1 MKSATLLPA
10 LALAFASL
18 ASAQYQGAPVSGG
31 GSISGIVK
39 AKGKAPADEERIV
52 HKNEAQCGAKMSAQ
66 KYVISAAGGVKWA
79 VASLTDIKAGKPLDN
94 SAVFYD
100 NKNCRFDPHVM
111 VAFAG
116 ATLKVRNED
125 DMLHNSHFFLLEGAA
140 KKNLVN
146 LALPKKGQVIENA
159 KILRKEGLVGVQ
171 CDAHDFM
178 QGYIAVLGNPYGAV
192 TGDDGAFKLT
202 DVPAGTYQLK
212 VWHEGLGE
220 KVVAVTVEAGKDA
233 KVAVEL

>member
-1 MKSATLLPA
+1 MKLVHIIPTLA
-10 LALAFASL
+10 IAFA
-18 ASAQYQGAPVSGG
+18 ATAFAQYQGGPVANG

-52 HKNEAQCGAKMSAQ
+52 HKNEAQCGAKMAAQ
-66 KYVISAAGGVKWA
+66 KYVVSASGGVKWA
-79 VASLTDIKAGKPLDN
+79 VASLTDIKSGKAMDN
-94 SAVFYD
+94 AAVFYD
-100 NKNCRFDPHVM
+100 NKDCRFDPHVM
-111 VAFAG
+111 VAFTG

-146 LALPKKGQVIENA
+146 MALPKKGQVIENA

-178 QGYIAVLGNPYGAV
+178 QGYIAVLANPYGAV
-192 TGDDGAFKLT
+192 TGDNGEFKLT
-202 DVPAGTYQLK
+202 DVPAGAYKLK

-220 KVVAVTVEAGKDA
+220 KIVSVTVEAGKDA
-233 KVAVEL
+233 KVNVEL